1 MADFDTGLPSIRQ
14 IQKWITDKQ
23 TVEIKLLT
31 GDTLTGQVVWQD
43 TDCICIADAES
54 AQTVAWR
61 QAIAYHKAV

>member
-14 IQKWITDKQ
+14 IQKWIADKQ
-23 TVEIKLLT
+23 AVEIKLIT
-31 GDTLTGQVVWQD
+31 GDSLTGQIVWQD
-43 TDCICIADAES
+43 AYCLCIADAEA